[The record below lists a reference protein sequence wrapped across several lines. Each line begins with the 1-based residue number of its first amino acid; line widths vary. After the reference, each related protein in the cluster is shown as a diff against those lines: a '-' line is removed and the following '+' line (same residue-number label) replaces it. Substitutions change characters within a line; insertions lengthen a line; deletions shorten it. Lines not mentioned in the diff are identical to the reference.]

1 MDLDR
6 IEGHDVGVDG
16 LLQDGAC
23 IGGGGCHPGRGA
35 LVLTARGGVAVGGA
49 HDDQIPEPW
58 VHGPARLR
66 GAQRGRG
73 LGSER
78 CVEPGAMTQTASKRR
93 RQGIREGMESRGK
106 RGKGRVPWAGS
117 CLREPGG
124 GRLADAGAAC
134 CQVDRCNGAREAGEA
149 GDARS
154 RSRSARQGRVRDS
167 LSTVRRTDQVRGAEE
182 SGLGSG
188 ESSQREPAGDWSL
201 VLGFTRAT
209 APAPLFPLRPAADG
223 SRLSDSEK
231 KRVQGTNSG

>member
-106 RGKGRVPWAGS
+106 RGKGRVSWAGS

-124 GRLADAGAAC
+124 GRLADWQTRELHAARWTDAMAHGRRVMPGPGPGQPVRAGS
-134 CQVDRCNGAREAGEA
+134 GTH
-149 GDARS
+149 
-154 RSRSARQGRVRDS
+154 SAR
-167 LSTVRRTDQVRGAEE
+167 
-182 SGLGSG
+182 
-188 ESSQREPAGDWSL
+188 
-201 VLGFTRAT
+201 
-209 APAPLFPLRPAADG
+209 
-223 SRLSDSEK
+223 
-231 KRVQGTNSG
+231 